1 MKQKRKKK
9 KMKTQEDKIQKI
21 QKEALNDSYFLK
33 AKNCF
38 WTSYFSMKDSDNF
51 KAIFADDIDSFGL
64 KVRQDAEKYVLENQT
79 Q

>member
-1 MKQKRKKK
+1 
-9 KMKTQEDKIQKI
+9 
-21 QKEALNDSYFLK
+21 
-33 AKNCF
+33 
-38 WTSYFSMKDSDNF
+38 MKDSDNF